1 MLCSF
6 IIPAY
11 NASKTIVRCLDSI
24 YKLSLSESDF
34 EVICIDDCSS
44 DNTINVI
51 NEYAKSHSNIT
62 LLRQTENHRQGAAR
76 NRGVDIAK
84 GKYII
89 FVDSDDESDR
99 GVVEA
104 LTLAENNDLD
114 MVVVHCVNVNEKN
127 EIIER
132 EIVKIDGVFT
142 GIDLQTKYPYWGT
155 APWPY
160 IYKKTFLNQVNYPF
174 VEDVIFEDSDFVN
187 VHLYYAKRMM
197 FSASCAYK
205 MYYNAS
211 STTHTQSFK
220 HVSDYLLLG
229 TRMLKF
235 YHSLEEQNTEYAL
248 SIKEG
253 GSYNIW
259 MACKRLIKLSSTR
272 DVKFFYERV
281 DFYTD
286 RTKLFG
292 YREPAYCWTWW
303 TRLCLKHKNVATFL
317 ISIFQL
323 GYKLAKKLSNLR
335 GRRSR

>member
-24 YKLSLSESDF
+24 YKLSLNESDF

-51 NEYAKSHSNIT
+51 NEYAESHSNIT

-84 GKYII
+84 GKYIV
-89 FVDSDDESDR
+89 FVDSDDESDC
-99 GVVEA
+99 GVVDA

-114 MVVVHCVNVNEKN
+114 MVVLHCVNVNEKN

-142 GIDLQTKYPYWGT
+142 GIDLQIKYPYWGT

-160 IYKKTFLNQVNYPF
+160 IYKKKFLNQVNYPF

-197 FSASCAYK
+197 FSAGCAYK
-205 MYYNAS
+205 MHYNAS

-235 YHSLEEQNTEYAL
+235 YNSLEEKNTAYAL

-259 MACKRLIKLSSTR
+259 MSCKRLVKLKSIK
-272 DVKFFYERV
+272 DVRLFYKRV

-292 YREPAYCWTWW
+292 YKEPAYCWTWW
-303 TRLCLKHKNVATFL
+303 TKLCIKYNNIAIFL
-317 ISIFQL
+317 ISIGQFI
-323 GYKLAKKLSNLR
+323 YKLKGS
-335 GRRSR
+335 

>member
-11 NASKTIVRCLDSI
+11 NASNTIVRCLDSI
-24 YKLSLSESDF
+24 YKLSLNESDF
-34 EVICIDDCSS
+34 EVICIDDSSS
-44 DNTINVI
+44 DDTISVI
-51 NEYAKSHSNIT
+51 ENYSKNHTNIT
-62 LLRQTENHRQGAAR
+62 LLCQTENHRQGAAR
-76 NRGVDIAK
+76 NRGVDISK
-84 GKYII
+84 GKYIV
-89 FVDSDDESDR
+89 FVDSDDESDS
-99 GVVEA
+99 GVVDA
-104 LTLAENNDLD
+104 LTLAEKNDLD
-114 MVVVHCVNVNEKN
+114 MVVMHCVNVNEKN

-132 EIVKIDGVFT
+132 EIVKIDGLFT

-174 VEDVIFEDSDFVN
+174 VEDVLFEDSDFVN
-187 VHLYYAKRMM
+187 VHLYYAERMM
-197 FSASCAYK
+197 FSTNCAYK

-229 TRMLKF
+229 TRMLRF

-259 MACKRLIKLSSTR
+259 MACKRLVKLSSTK
-272 DVKFFYERV
+272 DVKLFYERV
-281 DFYTD
+281 DFYID

-292 YREPAYCWTWW
+292 YKEPAYCWTWW
-303 TRLCLKHKNVATFL
+303 TRLCIKHKNITIIVA
-317 ISIFQL
+317 SICQL
-323 GYKLAKKLSNLR
+323 MYKIIKHLFR
-335 GRRSR
+335 